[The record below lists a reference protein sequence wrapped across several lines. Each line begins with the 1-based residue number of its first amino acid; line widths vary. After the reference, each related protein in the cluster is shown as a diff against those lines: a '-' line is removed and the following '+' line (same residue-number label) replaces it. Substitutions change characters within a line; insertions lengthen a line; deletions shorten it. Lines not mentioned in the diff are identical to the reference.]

1 MREIGGRY
9 CPFSS
14 SVWVYCEV
22 PPSLSVLF
30 SEYESEGVKMIKKV
44 APGEWK
50 KAQYLLREIIVYP
63 CYAPP
68 NSQDEKE
75 REKSLKE

>member
-1 MREIGGRY
+1 
-9 CPFSS
+9 
-14 SVWVYCEV
+14 
-22 PPSLSVLF
+22 
-30 SEYESEGVKMIKKV
+30 MIKKV